1 MDKIQKIS
9 GVMRWTVV
17 LIAVVV
23 ISYLLYQQWVANTIV
38 YFENHMLHELWE
50 SDQANNS
57 LVALLLAPI
66 LMLMILS
73 VYWILALLGQFQ
85 QGEFFSPLA
94 LRYYVAFIWT
104 KVAGLLYK
112 MLLGFVVAK
121 WHDALFDSNLLIIQ
135 FEFGY
140 LTTLILMGVV
150 AYLLKAAK
158 AIEDENK
165 EFV

>member
-9 GVMRWTVV
+9 GVMRWTVL

-23 ISYLLYQQWVANTIV
+23 ISYLLYQQWIENTIA
-38 YFENHMLHELWE
+38 YFENEMLYHLWE
-50 SDQANNS
+50 SDQASNG
-57 LVALLLAPI
+57 LITLFLAPI
-66 LMLMILS
+66 LVLMALS
-73 VYWILALLGQFQ
+73 VYWIFALLGQFQ

-112 MLLGFVVAK
+112 LLLSIVVAK
-121 WHDALFDSNLLIIQ
+121 WHGALFDSNKLIIHL
-135 FEFGY
+135 EFGY
-140 LTTLILMGVV
+140 LTTLILMGLV

>member
-9 GVMRWTVV
+9 GIMRWTVV
-17 LIAVVV
+17 LIATVVV
-23 ISYLLYQQWVANTIV
+23 GYLLYQQWVANTIV
-38 YFENHMLHELWE
+38 YFENEMLYHLWD
-50 SDQANNS
+50 SDQASNG
-57 LVALLLAPI
+57 LLTLLLTPI
-66 LMLMILS
+66 LLLMALS
-73 VYWILALLGQFQ
+73 VYWIFALLGQFQ

-112 MLLGFVVAK
+112 MLLAVVVAK
-121 WHDALFDSNLLIIQ
+121 WHDVLFDSNKLIIH

-140 LTTLILMGVV
+140 LTTLILMGLV